1 MPFGRLSCLLKSGII
16 QTFFFLYY
24 QYSWKTHI
32 YNIKWLSIS
41 RSYHDLCR
49 KFINSHFALQNIH
62 LTINIYTY
70 IYHYDVDKVV
80 HILTFLQ
87 IIHTNADV
95 SCVATIRWWC
105 VFGNVYQFTWMWRQM
120 SRGFDI
126 TSNSKFINKAFP
138 V

>member
-1 MPFGRLSCLLKSGII
+1 M
-16 QTFFFLYY
+16 T
-24 QYSWKTHI
+24 QYLEI
-32 YNIKWLSIS
+32 
-41 RSYHDLCR
+41 YHDLCR

-95 SCVATIRWWC
+95 SCV
-105 VFGNVYQFTWMWRQM
+105 VLF
-120 SRGFDI
+120 
-126 TSNSKFINKAFP
+126 
-138 V
+138 

>member
-80 HILTFLQ
+80 NILTFLQ

-95 SCVATIRWWC
+95 SCVVLLQRSDD
-105 VFGNVYQFTWMWRQM
+105 GVYLAM
-120 SRGFDI
+120 
-126 TSNSKFINKAFP
+126 FINSPECDVKCHEALTSRRTLNL
-138 V
+138 

>member
-16 QTFFFLYY
+16 QTFFFLNY

-41 RSYHDLCR
+41 RSCHDLCR

-62 LTINIYTY
+62 LTINIY

-80 HILTFLQ
+80 NILTFLQ

-95 SCVATIRWWC
+95 SCVVLFFNCNDQMMVCIWQC
-105 VFGNVYQFTWMWRQM
+105 LSIHLNV
-120 SRGFDI
+120 
-126 TSNSKFINKAFP
+126 TSN
-138 V
+138 VTRLWHHVEL